1 MPRRWEGDLLLALC
15 VGLFLA
21 TVASGQVPI
30 PTEQTRRPRKHDA
43 TAGLGVSSGTWAYVA
58 LLILTLFGLMLLS
71 SKKLVWL
78 GGHSVKSFMLRH
90 VCIEAL
96 YGTMMGMDKHHIDE
110 ERNIEWGH
118 QAFTL
123 IGAAVIIANKIFNKN
138 YDNRFAFALLCNIQL
153 GFILLAVVFDCLMI
167 RAGYLRS
174 VRSVN
179 TKLRWAHCV
188 YQLILFCSD
197 FVGSG
202 LGLPIDCFI
211 WATIHYSY
219 EAVGLA
225 LEGLNVIGMSEMAI
239 IVAVITQTFQS
250 SQATTGWMCAFGLS
264 SLALSSASIV
274 LGMVWKLKD
283 RESDAELLLGH
294 HQPAPTESLAEKLTA
309 E

>member
-1 MPRRWEGDLLLALC
+1 M
-15 VGLFLA
+15 
-21 TVASGQVPI
+21 
-30 PTEQTRRPRKHDA
+30 
-43 TAGLGVSSGTWAYVA
+43 
-58 LLILTLFGLMLLS
+58 
-71 SKKLVWL
+71 
-78 GGHSVKSFMLRH
+78 
-90 VCIEAL
+90 
-96 YGTMMGMDKHHIDE
+96 
-110 ERNIEWGH
+110 
-118 QAFTL
+118 
-123 IGAAVIIANKIFNKN
+123 
-138 YDNRFAFALLCNIQL
+138 
-153 GFILLAVVFDCLMI
+153 
-167 RAGYLRS
+167 
-174 VRSVN
+174 
-179 TKLRWAHCV
+179 
-188 YQLILFCSD
+188 
-197 FVGSG
+197 
-202 LGLPIDCFI
+202 PIDCFI